1 VVNNYRLANFTI
13 TPNIGTA
20 LAIIFPLGGIIYLI
34 AVYRRK
40 LLLQDISLTVKVC
53 DEIKELIK

>member
-1 VVNNYRLANFTI
+1 LANFTI